1 MSETTELQQLRDRI
15 AELEGQL
22 AAASAGGETSG
33 APVGRDRA
41 PERWR
46 SVVAAVLIVVGCIL
60 APLAIT
66 AVWANR
72 QVSDTDRYV
81 ETVAPLAKDP
91 AVQAAVATKV
101 SAAVLQALDVPALTS
116 DVVDGLAKQGLPP
129 RAVQG
134 LRALEVPLNNGIEG
148 FVNSSVSKVISSD
161 QFAALWVAANRS
173 AHNALVNLMSGNQGG
188 AISAQNGQVT
198 LNLGPI
204 IAQVKQQLISA
215 GYTVAEKIPSIDKSF
230 VLIQSQSVTK
240 LQGLYRLLNTLG
252 YWLPIIALAF
262 LAIGVFIAH
271 GHRRALIG
279 ACIGVVLGM
288 LAVGVALAVGRV
300 YYLNAVPSDVLPRE
314 AAENIFDTM
323 VRFLR
328 TGLRA
333 TAVLALIVAIGAYF
347 SGPSPTAT
355 RTRDF
360 FSRGI
365 GGARSS
371 AESHGVQTGAF
382 GTWVF
387 AHKRAIWLGLV
398 IAGGFTLTFW
408 SRPTAGIVIVTAL
421 VVLVLVGIVELLA
434 RPPEVAP
441 VVVNAADIDAPGTEA
456 ALPPQSASMDND
468 EKLPAGHRT

>member
-1 MSETTELQQLRDRI
+1 MSDTTELQQLRDRV

-22 AAASAGGETSG
+22 ATASATDGETTG
-33 APVGRDRA
+33 AAVGG
-41 PERWR
+41 ERWR
-46 SVVAAVLIVVGCIL
+46 SIVAVVLIVVGCIL
-60 APLAIT
+60 APLAVT

-91 AVQAAVATKV
+91 AVQAAVAARV
-101 SAAVLQALDVPALTS
+101 SAAILQALDVPALTS
-116 DVVDGLAKQGLPP
+116 DVVDGLAKQNLPP
-129 RAVQG
+129 RAIAG

-148 FVNSSVSKVISSD
+148 FVNSSVTKVIKSN
-161 QFAALWVAANRS
+161 QFAALWVAANKS
-173 AHNALVNLMSGNQGG
+173 AHAALVNLMSGNQSG
-188 AISAQNGQVT
+188 AITAQNGQVT

-215 GYTVAEKIPSIDKSF
+215 GYTVAERIPSIDKSF
-230 VLIQSQSVTK
+230 VLVQSDSVTK

-262 LAIGVFIAH
+262 LAIGIFVAH

-279 ACIGVVLGM
+279 ACIGVVIGM
-288 LAVGVALAVGRV
+288 LAVGVAIAIGRV
-300 YYLNAVPSDVLPRE
+300 YYLDAVPSNVLPRE
-314 AAENIFDTM
+314 AAENIFDTI

-333 TAVLALIVAIGAYF
+333 TAVLALVVAIGAF
-347 SGPSPTAT
+347 FTGPSPTAT

-365 GGARSS
+365 GGVRGS
-371 AESHGVQTGAF
+371 AESHGVQTGGF
-382 GTWVF
+382 GRWMF
-387 AHKRAIWLGLV
+387 AHKRAVWLGLV
-398 IAGGFTLTFW
+398 LAGGFTLTFW
-408 SRPTAGIVIVTAL
+408 SRPTAAIVIWTAL

-434 RPPEVAP
+434 RPPDAIAVPVAGP
-441 VVVNAADIDAPGTEA
+441 DGHVPSDASM
-456 ALPPQSASMDND
+456 PPQSVSADTE
-468 EKLPAGHRT
+468 EKLPAGHGT